1 MSRRRLAVA
10 TLAWALALA
19 TQAGA
24 RDVVPW
30 TAAGE
35 HVDRL
40 VTVEGVVAR
49 GYTTAEGRCILE
61 FDAADPTALRIVL
74 LIPLVTDL
82 PREPQRLYQGKRVQV
97 SGRVTRF
104 QRRLE
109 MAVTPNQIEVVGL
122 TEAPPTPTPA
132 PAPATPAAP
141 KTPAPSAA
149 PPAPAPTTTPR
160 PPVAAPPAPA
170 PRAPAAAPAP
180 PPPPPPAAPVR
191 VAPPPA
197 PPPTTAPTT
206 PPTTL
211 PPDPQCRKLDDE
223 RSAIRAEL
231 RTQNEALQQCL
242 AEGRSGC
249 AALGDRLGPLLS
261 RLEGVEQQLARRC
274 P

>member
-19 TQAGA
+19 TQAAA

-40 VTVEGVVAR
+40 VTIEGVVAR
-49 GYTTAEGRCILE
+49 GYTTPERRCILE
-61 FDAADPTALRIVL
+61 FDADDPAALRVVL

-82 PREPQRLYQGKRVQV
+82 PREPHRLYQGKRVQV

-109 MAVTPNQIEVVGL
+109 MVVTPNQIEVVGL
-122 TEAPPTPTPA
+122 TEAPPA
-132 PAPATPAAP
+132 SA
-141 KTPAPSAA
+141 PAPSAK
-149 PPAPAPTTTPR
+149 PPTPLPTTTPR
-160 PPVAAPPAPA
+160 PPVAAPPAEAPSTPA
-170 PRAPAAAPAP
+170 VAPTPAP
-180 PPPPPPAAPVR
+180 PPPAVPFRVVPPPA
-191 VAPPPA
+191 
-197 PPPTTAPTT
+197 PPTTAPTT

-211 PPDPQCRKLDDE
+211 PPDPMCRTLDDE

-231 RTQNEALQQCL
+231 REQNEALQRCL